1 MGKGVIILT
10 DKAVM
15 QWETEIRFV
24 LSAEKNET
32 AIYWL
37 TAL

>member
-15 QWETEIRFV
+15 QWEIAIRFV
-24 LSAEKNET
+24 LSAVKK
-32 AIYWL
+32 
-37 TAL
+37 